1 MKKTFKFFAA
11 ALAIVVAASCAKEI
25 SNDDIQAPEQ
35 ELVHKVFTASLNVDP
50 ETETKTTLHEDGVTV
65 HWTESDVIKLLPVSS
80 AYGTD
85 FSILSCDGAF
95 ADFEGETVNATSY
108 RAVYPADVLFT
119 GGHINFI
126 SPEPDY
132 YILGSATTK
141 CALAHQYA
149 VENNFSVVEEF
160 GASSNFAIST
170 HYSESGNLY
179 FKNINAYLKIRLA
192 MENAASIEVSALKV
206 MKYPDAYDNG
216 SQSLSDEA
224 KLGGPIAIDYAHKNK
239 MGIITSVGEDITFE
253 KQDGS
258 NLLPNVD
265 YYIAIPAVKMEGL
278 KLVVKDE
285 NGKVLQ
291 SLTKSTFTPSSNTIY
306 NLGTIEP
313 APIAPAA
320 NVGDFFYSDGTY
332 SSTLDANKTVVGIV
346 FYAGDP
352 KVAMNDEALPDEYCH
367 GLAIRVSPVDA
378 FFHNSSVNVTDDDL
392 KITASTDLEKYS
404 IGGYTVKSK
413 WMKIA
418 NLSLYT
424 ADYGALPDNTSG
436 WYFGT
441 PKEWK
446 YIVDNRS
453 LVNSKLNEV
462 GYSSI
467 LSYSNQKYLIPIYN
481 NDKYIWAV
489 NYNYKTIYSTTYW
502 QYSGTYYT
510 NQAYPIFAF

>member
-11 ALAIVVAASCAKEI
+11 ALAIVAAASCAKEI

-50 ETETKTTLHEDGVTV
+50 DTETKTTLHEDGVTV
-65 HWTESDVIKLLPVSS
+65 HWAEDDVIKLLPVNS
-80 AYGTD
+80 ASGTN
-85 FSILSCDGAF
+85 FSVVSCDGPF
-95 ADFEGETVNATSY
+95 ADFEGETVDATSY
-108 RAVYPADVLFT
+108 RAVYPASILFEGLVNSLYT
-119 GGHINFI
+119 E
-126 SPEPDY
+126 SDY
-132 YILGSATTK
+132 YILADATSK

-149 VENNFSVVEEF
+149 VEGNFSIVKEL
-160 GASSNFAIST
+160 GTSSNFAIST
-170 HYSESGNLY
+170 YYSENGNLY
-179 FKNINAYLKIRLA
+179 FKNINAYLKVRLS
-192 MENAASIEVSALKV
+192 MENAASIHVSAQKV
-206 MKYPDAYDNG
+206 MCHPDAIDVG
-216 SQSLSDEA
+216 TQSLSDAA

-239 MGIITSVGEDITFE
+239 MGIITRVGEDITFE

-320 NVGDFFYSDGTY
+320 NVGDYFYSDGTY
-332 SSTLDANKTVVGIV
+332 SSTLDASKTVVGIV

-352 KVAMNDEALPDEYCH
+352 KTAMNDEALPDEYCH
-367 GLAIRVSPVDA
+367 GLAIRVSPVDV
-378 FFHNSSVNVTDDDL
+378 FFHKSSLNVTDADL
-392 KITASTDLEKYS
+392 KKTSTSDMTNYS

-413 WMKIA
+413 WSKIA

-424 ADYGALPDNTSG
+424 TDCGDLPDNTTD

-441 PKEWK
+441 PKEWN
-446 YIVDNRS
+446 YIMENRN
-453 LVNSKLNEV
+453 LINSKRNEL
-462 GYSSI
+462 GYANI
-467 LSYSNQKYLIPIYN
+467 FGDYDIYVLPIYK
-481 NDKYIWAV
+481 DATKVWSIKYRNGV
-489 NYNYKTIYSTTYW
+489 NYAETWW
-502 QYSGTYYT
+502 QSSGTYYT
-510 NQAYPIFAF
+510 NQACPIFAF